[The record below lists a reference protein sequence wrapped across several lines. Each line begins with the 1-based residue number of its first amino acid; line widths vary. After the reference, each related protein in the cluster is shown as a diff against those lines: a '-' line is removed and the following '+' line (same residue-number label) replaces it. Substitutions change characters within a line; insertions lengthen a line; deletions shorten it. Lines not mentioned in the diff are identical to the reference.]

1 MKLRE
6 NYTCPLEFVH
16 DIIKGKWKT
25 IIIFQLRKGKCSFS
39 ELHREIS
46 GISQKM
52 LLEQLKELR
61 KFGFVDKK
69 SYSGYPLQV
78 EYFLTERGEKILSAV
93 KIMQDIGIEYMIEN
107 NMTEFLDKKG
117 IKYNNVSEYTKK

>member
-25 IIIFQLRKGKCSFS
+25 IIIFQLRKGRCSFS

-61 KFGFVDKK
+61 EFGFVDKK

-78 EYFLTERGEKILSAV
+78 EYFLTERGEKILSAI

-107 NMTEFLDKKG
+107 NMTQFLDKKG
-117 IKYNNVSEYTKK
+117 IKYDIS

>member
-6 NYTCPLEFVH
+6 NYTYPLEFVH

-25 IIIFQLRKGKCSFS
+25 IIIFQLRKGRCSFS

-61 KFGFVDKK
+61 EFGFVDKK

-78 EYFLTERGEKILSAV
+78 EYFLTERGEKILSAI

-117 IKYNNVSEYTKK
+117 IKYDIS

>member
-61 KFGFVDKK
+61 EFGFVDKK

-78 EYFLTERGEKILSAV
+78 EYFLTERGEKILSAI

-117 IKYNNVSEYTKK
+117 IKYDIS

>member
-16 DIIKGKWKT
+16 DIIKGRWKT

-61 KFGFVDKK
+61 EFGFVDKK

-78 EYFLTERGEKILSAV
+78 EYFLTERGEKILSAI

-117 IKYNNVSEYTKK
+117 IKYDIS

>member
-46 GISQKM
+46 EISQKM

-61 KFGFVDKK
+61 EFGFVDKK

-78 EYFLTERGEKILSAV
+78 EYFLTERGEKILSAI

-107 NMTEFLDKKG
+107 NMTQFLDKKG
-117 IKYNNVSEYTKK
+117 IKYDIS